1 MRSRFHLPAGIPSS
15 PTPQWPTRHYRKRQS
30 GVSPDC
36 RWSFVG
42 GPVGATRS
50 RRRAMSRRSITR
62 SCGPIRIP
70 AARRSI
76 LATMPRTS
84 AACPRPRG
92 LPSSKSCSSTP
103 RNGNSS
109 TPTAGARVISSC
121 GITAAC
127 SIALSPITTWV
138 NIGGSCTAA
147 WSEARCHS
155 DCSLLAVRVA
165 LTGDEARPRPPPIAL
180 LALVT
185 AIAPAAL
192 LVPAL
197 PLLAVVFDAASGA
210 VQLVL
215 TLFLAGIAAGQLVY
229 GPLSDRFGR
238 RPVLITGL
246 ALFLAGT
253 ILCGFAWSLPT
264 LIIGRT
270 LQALGGCAGMVLG
283 RAIVRDSYDR
293 ERSASAL
300 ATIMMV
306 TSVAPSLSPAI
317 GAYLAEWGGWRADF
331 LLLGMVGAAVLIL
344 TAVKLEE
351 THAPAPVNFVGMIGS
366 FILLLRSPAF
376 LSLAFATAFT
386 SASWFT
392 FLAAAPY
399 LLAGLLH
406 EPPSTYGLMIL
417 LPMAGYILGNAGV
430 VRLSVLLGGVRLFVL
445 GLAISL
451 ASGIML
457 ALWCLGG
464 LTPWALFVPMALS
477 SVGNGMSQPPGV
489 AAGLSVYPRIAGAAS
504 GLLGFMQMTVAAFGT
519 LLLGVLP
526 RGSVV
531 AMVAV
536 VGASLALAFL
546 CGLLTLRPPFVPVV
560 ETAKFPA

>member
-1 MRSRFHLPAGIPSS
+1 
-15 PTPQWPTRHYRKRQS
+15 
-30 GVSPDC
+30 
-36 RWSFVG
+36 
-42 GPVGATRS
+42 
-50 RRRAMSRRSITR
+50 
-62 SCGPIRIP
+62 
-70 AARRSI
+70 
-76 LATMPRTS
+76 MP
-84 AACPRPRG
+84 
-92 LPSSKSCSSTP
+92 
-103 RNGNSS
+103 
-109 TPTAGARVISSC
+109 
-121 GITAAC
+121 
-127 SIALSPITTWV
+127 
-138 NIGGSCTAA
+138 
-147 WSEARCHS
+147 
-155 DCSLLAVRVA
+155 VA
-165 LTGDEARPRPPPIAL
+165 LAGGGQRSRPPPIAL

-192 LVPAL
+192 HMLVPAL
-197 PLLAVVFDAASGA
+197 PLLAAVFDAASGA

-215 TLFLAGIAAGQLVY
+215 TLFLAGIAAGQLIY

-238 RPVLITGL
+238 RPVLIAGL

-253 ILCGFAWSLPT
+253 VLCGIAGSLPT

-283 RAIVRDSYDR
+283 RAMVRDSYDR

-306 TSVAPSLSPAI
+306 MSLAPSLSPAI

-331 LLLGMVGAAVLIL
+331 LLLGIIGTAVLIL
-344 TAVKLEE
+344 TAAKLEE
-351 THAPAPVNFVGMIGS
+351 SHALAPVNLIGMLGS

-376 LSLAFATAFT
+376 LGVAFATAFT

-399 LLAGLLH
+399 VLARLLH

-430 VRLSVLLGGVRLFVL
+430 VRLSMLLGGVRLFIL

-451 ASGIML
+451 ASGVML
-457 ALWCLGG
+457 AFWCLGD

-489 AAGLSVYPRIAGAAS
+489 AAGLSVYPHIAGAAS
-504 GLLGFMQMTVAAFGT
+504 GLWVLCKWRSPHSAPCCSACCRQRHRDGGGRRGFAGACFPLRAPDLAPAFFAGSGDRQIPRLT
-519 LLLGVLP
+519 GKFPQKTKVVRKIQGPNHRNCINIKYLYDEMLLI
-526 RGSVV
+526 
-531 AMVAV
+531 ADI
-536 VGASLALAFL
+536 ASGKF
-546 CGLLTLRPPFVPVV
+546 RPPKTGKIFHNREITRNRQLIARTRCPFCP
-560 ETAKFPA
+560 TGYPAILS